1 MQYVRKEDV
10 FNQDM
15 SVKTM
20 VYQASTLFSSLYLY
34 YLIYVIYISYI
45 YIIHYHLSLFSFL
58 FLKTT
63 ITKVRTLVLYFIG
76 TYMYRR
82 NLSTC
87 SLSFIL
93 DVALIILFD
102 LRQDAPKIVL
112 LLEIKSYFL
121 CKNKQYHGANLFR
134 ITKSFIIIRR
144 NHNII
149 KYMPFLISNRFLS
162 TNIFWYSII
171 SSFIFKILITRIF
184 KI

>member
-93 DVALIILFD
+93 DIALIILFD

-149 KYMPFLISNRFLS
+149 KYVSFLISNRFLS
-162 TNIFWYSII
+162 TNIF
-171 SSFIFKILITRIF
+171 
-184 KI
+184 

>member
-20 VYQASTLFSSLYLY
+20 VYQASTLFFFFIFI

-93 DVALIILFD
+93 DLLALNYS
-102 LRQDAPKIVL
+102 LRLDKMRQ
-112 LLEIKSYFL
+112 
-121 CKNKQYHGANLFR
+121 KQCCYQKL
-134 ITKSFIIIRR
+134 
-144 NHNII
+144 NHIFCV
-149 KYMPFLISNRFLS
+149 KISNIMEQICFVLHILHNS
-162 TNIFWYSII
+162 KKSCNIVKYVPL
-171 SSFIFKILITRIF
+171 LIN
-184 KI
+184 

>member
-20 VYQASTLFSSLYLY
+20 VYQASTLFFFFIFI

-93 DVALIILFD
+93 DLLALNYS
-102 LRQDAPKIVL
+102 LRLDKMRQK
-112 LLEIKSYFL
+112 
-121 CKNKQYHGANLFR
+121 
-134 ITKSFIIIRR
+134 
-144 NHNII
+144 
-149 KYMPFLISNRFLS
+149 
-162 TNIFWYSII
+162 
-171 SSFIFKILITRIF
+171 
-184 KI
+184 

>member
-45 YIIHYHLSLFSFL
+45 YIIHYHLFRFISFL

-93 DVALIILFD
+93 DVALILFSSIK
-102 LRQDAPKIVL
+102 QDAAKVVV
-112 LLEIKSYFL
+112 LLEIKSYSV
-121 CKNKQYHGANLFR
+121 CKNKQYHGTNLCFVLR
-134 ITKSFIIIRR
+134 T
-144 NHNII
+144 
-149 KYMPFLISNRFLS
+149 LL
-162 TNIFWYSII
+162 
-171 SSFIFKILITRIF
+171 
-184 KI
+184 